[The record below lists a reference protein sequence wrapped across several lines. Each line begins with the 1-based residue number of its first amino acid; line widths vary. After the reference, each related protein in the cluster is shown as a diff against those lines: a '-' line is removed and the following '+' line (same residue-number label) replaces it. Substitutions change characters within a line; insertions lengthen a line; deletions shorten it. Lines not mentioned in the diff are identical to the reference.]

1 MSPLGKY
8 GMCEFFSRPICRTGN
23 ENYLGNNVRFTLF
36 SSLVSALH
44 RDASCL
50 VTSCLLGSA
59 PISELVSA
67 TTTGLCSWQNWKN
80 ALHGFFGAFGS
91 RSGWKY
97 LNKKTNRYSFQLNK
111 NFITKRGNHTL
122 LTKIMVTHMIYSLLL
137 LRKLFKHNQQ

>member
-1 MSPLGKY
+1 MQVLCHPWENMGCVNSFLDP
-8 GMCEFFSRPICRTGN
+8 CRTGN

-67 TTTGLCSWQNWKN
+67 TTTGRCSWQNWKN

-91 RSGWKY
+91 RSG
-97 LNKKTNRYSFQLNK
+97 
-111 NFITKRGNHTL
+111 
-122 LTKIMVTHMIYSLLL
+122 
-137 LRKLFKHNQQ
+137 